1 MARRAFARRVRRLAA
16 SFLIGAGLIAA
27 GALGACRAFAAA
39 AGPAVEYAVKAAYV
53 AKFALFLEWPESAF
67 ASPASPVTLCIAGA
81 DPFGDTL
88 NRVAEGQSIGDRQL
102 EIKRIPAVTR
112 DSGCH
117 IVFIGGSDTQSV
129 AQGLAAVAG
138 APVLTVTDS
147 ARSPNAAGM
156 IQFVVQN
163 GRVRFTVDDQAAAQS
178 GLSISSHMLS
188 LALSVKPRT

>member
-1 MARRAFARRVRRLAA
+1 MARRAFARHARRLAA
-16 SFLIGAGLIAA
+16 SLVIVAAAA
-27 GALGACRAFAAA
+27 GGLRAFAAA
-39 AGPAVEYAVKAAYV
+39 PAPAVEYAVKAAYL
-53 AKFALFLEWPESAF
+53 AKFALFLEWPDSSF
-67 ASPASPVTLCIAGA
+67 ASQASPVTLCIAGA

-88 NRVAEGQSIGDRQL
+88 NRVAEGERIGDRPL
-102 EIKRIPAVTR
+102 EIRRIATVMR

-117 IVFIGGSDTQSV
+117 IVFVGGSDAQSV
-129 AQGLAAVAG
+129 AQGLAAATG
-138 APVLTVTDS
+138 EPVLTVTDS

-163 GRVRFTVDDQAAAQS
+163 GRVRFSVDDQAAAQS